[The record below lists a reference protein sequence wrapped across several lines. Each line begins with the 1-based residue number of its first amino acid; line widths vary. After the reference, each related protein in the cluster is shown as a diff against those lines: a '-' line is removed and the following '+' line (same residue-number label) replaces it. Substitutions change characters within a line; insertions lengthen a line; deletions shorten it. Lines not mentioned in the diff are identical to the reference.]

1 MLIKAAE
8 LLPCEFLSWHRALQ
22 KYGVHSF
29 LPLASI
35 QHTEKK
41 KKRKGLK
48 QIISPTISRVAMTCC
63 SPVTLSMALPGADT
77 PAASL

>member
-41 KKRKGLK
+41 EKKRTLTNF
-48 QIISPTISRVAMTCC
+48 SPTISRVAMTCC